1 MAESTF
7 ISAAATPGNT
17 SRTDVYTCPSNF
29 KGIVRFIN
37 VGNVDASGKTAMLE
51 WNDSS
56 ATTYYPITGS
66 KSIDGE
72 GYISLKDMFL
82 VLEACDKVTVTAGT
96 ASTVTAIAGVELI
109 YNPLTT

>member
-7 ISAAATPGNT
+7 ISAGATPGNT

-37 VGNVDASGKTAMLE
+37 VGNANASAKTAKLE
-51 WNDSS
+51 WFDSS
-56 ATTYYPITGS
+56 ASTHFPITGS

-72 GYISLKDMFL
+72 SFLSLTDMFL
-82 VLEACDKVTVTAGT
+82 VLEAGDKVTVTAGT

>member
-37 VGNVDASGKTAMLE
+37 VGNVNASAKTAMLE
-51 WNDSS
+51 WYDSS

-66 KSIDGE
+66 KSVDGE
-72 GYISLKDMFL
+72 GYISLTDMFL
-82 VLEACDKVTVTAGT
+82 ILMGCIFFTVIFEI
-96 ASTVTAIAGVELI
+96 S
-109 YNPLTT
+109 

>member
-51 WNDSS
+51 SVS
-56 ATTYYPITGS
+56 YTH
-66 KSIDGE
+66 
-72 GYISLKDMFL
+72 
-82 VLEACDKVTVTAGT
+82 
-96 ASTVTAIAGVELI
+96 
-109 YNPLTT
+109 LTLPTKA